1 MKYEIVRSSYYERC
15 LKSYTRRNMQDELD
29 KIELTVQAIS
39 DQQFTDKMNPHPIN
53 WKKGNSRKSI
63 KVIDVH
69 ADYDLVILYT
79 KKGKIATL
87 EAVGTHKDL
96 GIKVRGES
104 FNSDDIVDKHL
115 LEFMESVV

>member
-1 MKYEIVRSSYYERC
+1 MMYQIVRSSYYERC
-15 LKSYTRRNMQDELD
+15 LKFYTKRNMKEELD
-29 KIELTVQAIS
+29 KIDLAVQAIAT
-39 DQQFTDKMNPHPIN
+39 QKFTDKMNPHPID
-53 WKKGNSRKSI
+53 WKKGKSRKSM

-69 ADYDLVILYT
+69 ADYDLVVLYT
-79 KKGKIATL
+79 KKGNIATL

-115 LEFMESVV
+115 LELMERV